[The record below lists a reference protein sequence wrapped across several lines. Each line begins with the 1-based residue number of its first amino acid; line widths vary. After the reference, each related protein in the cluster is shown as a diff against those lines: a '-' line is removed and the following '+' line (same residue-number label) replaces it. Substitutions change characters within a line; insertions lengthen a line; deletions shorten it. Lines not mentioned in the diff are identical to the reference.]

1 MNKREI
7 EREEKLRLGLT
18 RKQMAE
24 KHYEEFK
31 VLRAKGYKLPKIAN
45 EMKMSYDTI
54 KRYSIRLN
62 KEKEM

>member
-18 RKQMAE
+18 RKQMAQ
-24 KHYEEFK
+24 KHYEAFK
-31 VLRAKGYKLPKIAN
+31 VLRAKGYKLPKIAE
-45 EMKMSYDTI
+45 EMGMSYDTI

>member
-18 RKQMAE
+18 RKQTAQ

-45 EMKMSYDTI
+45 EMGMSYDTI

-62 KEKEM
+62 KEKVI

>member
-1 MNKREI
+1 MNRREI

-18 RKQMAE
+18 RKQVAQ

-31 VLRAKGYKLPKIAN
+31 ALRAKGYKLPKIAD
-45 EMKMSYDTI
+45 EMGMSYDTI

-62 KEKEM
+62 KENEI